1 MRILESFP
9 ETRAFRRH
17 LRAVGHTVGLVPTMG
32 ALHEGHLSLVKKS
45 LWEND
50 ATLVTLFVNPTQFD
64 RPEDLS
70 SYPRDLERDQALL
83 REAGVTALVV
93 PSPETVY
100 PEGYLYKVSAL
111 EDEDCL
117 CGATRPGH
125 FDGVLTVVLK
135 LFGWVEPHR
144 AYFGEKDFQ
153 QLRLIRGMAR
163 DFFLDLEVVGCPTVR
178 EADGLAMSS
187 RNLLLSESERALAP
201 RLHDVLQKD
210 QSLELCRQQ
219 IESAGFRIDY
229 LEDRWGRRFVAAFLG
244 SVRLIDNV
252 PRQPSADRAS
262 EAS

>member
-1 MRILESFP
+1 MKVFESPP
-9 ETRAFRRH
+9 ETRAFRRK
-17 LRAVGHTVGLVPTMG
+17 LREAGHTVGLVPTMG
-32 ALHEGHLSLVKKS
+32 ALHEGHLSLVQKS

-50 ATLVTLFVNPTQFD
+50 ATVVSLFVNPTQFD
-64 RPEDLS
+64 RPEDLAT
-70 SYPRDLERDQALL
+70 YPRDLERDQALL
-83 REAGVTALVV
+83 QEAGVTALVV
-93 PSPETVY
+93 PTPETVY

-163 DFFLDLEVVGCPTVR
+163 DFFLSLEVVGCPIVR

-187 RNLLLSESERALAP
+187 RNLRLTESERARAP
-201 RLHDVLQKD
+201 RLHEALQTD
-210 QSLELCRQQ
+210 QSLEDCRRQ

-244 SVRLIDNV
+244 VVRLIDNV
-252 PRQPSADRAS
+252 PQLRSALRPS